1 MVKQRERE
9 KSSGKSKTMEGGRN
23 IRGKKNTKR
32 EGGGGLLAEFNDP
45 SKSVGGESASKLLTR
60 IKYWRVSCRSAR
72 RPRWSALVNPIEYSI
87 TAGTG
92 RDTYVVSQL

>member
-9 KSSGKSKTMEGGRN
+9 RKIQRKVEDNGRGEEH
-23 IRGKKNTKR
+23 RGKKNTKR
-32 EGGGGLLAEFNDP
+32 EGGLLAEFNDP

-92 RDTYVVSQL
+92 GIRT

>member
-9 KSSGKSKTMEGGRN
+9 RKIQRKVEDNGRGEEH
-23 IRGKKNTKR
+23 RGKKNTKR

-92 RDTYVVSQL
+92 GIRT

>member
-1 MVKQRERE
+1 
-9 KSSGKSKTMEGGRN
+9 MEGGRN

-32 EGGGGLLAEFNDP
+32 EGGLLAKFNDP

>member
-1 MVKQRERE
+1 
-9 KSSGKSKTMEGGRN
+9 MEGGRN

-32 EGGGGLLAEFNDP
+32 EGEGGLLAEFNDP
-45 SKSVGGESASKLLTR
+45 SKWEEFVGGESASKLLTR

-92 RDTYVVSQL
+92 GIRT